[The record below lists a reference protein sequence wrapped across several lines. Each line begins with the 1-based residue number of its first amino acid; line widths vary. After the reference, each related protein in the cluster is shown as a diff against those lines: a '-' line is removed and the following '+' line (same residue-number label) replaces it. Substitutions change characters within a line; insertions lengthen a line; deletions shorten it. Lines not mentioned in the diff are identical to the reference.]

1 MCLSPKI
8 GEEKNFFQIQK
19 KSNIPKNYSK
29 KNISKL
35 TASKNQFSR
44 NSNNKTKQSIN
55 SSRKIVP
62 NHISI
67 NSTSNNSSYKNL
79 TNNQK
84 NQVFIHKK
92 SESSINFMSFMN
104 QNINPNTYNQKQL
117 KYNIININ
125 DSSKINNSFV
135 NDLSNKENK
144 DFNSKEILINKNDVK
159 NKKINKRNTN
169 NKNKCYKITKSK
181 KSPNNNNN
189 TTTFTYFKNKSKNII
204 CDKKIIINLANSPRN
219 KNNIN
224 NRSHYYSKN
233 ISPTGSRNIVLK
245 SQSNVVVDNNPIIKT
260 FHKKSQ
266 MEKYNID
273 TYNIKKN
280 KNKNYSGN
288 MFAIHKI
295 FENNLFCNKMKEK
308 IRKNNLYKKINY
320 RKNEKDEICFGHTM
334 SHSYCNNKNCKNKN
348 NFSNNSL
355 NYPSNLI
362 ILSSTKNNSDN
373 NCLYKNKDNKRKQ
386 KSKLSFSSNKNEKE
400 NNKTYNYNNEKKN
413 EFINIY
419 NINSINKFDNSLF
432 LKIENNFKNV
442 GIKDKKKEKE
452 KSLTKNNLVKENKT
466 NINDNNEG
474 KNINKF
480 EIIYNNRDKSND
492 KTNKEEDYTPEETHF
507 QVISFIQSIKNRNK
521 NYI

>member
-44 NSNNKTKQSIN
+44 NSINKTKQSIN

-245 SQSNVVVDNNPIIKT
+245 SPSNVVVDNNPIIKT

-266 MEKYNID
+266 MEKYNTD

>member
-181 KSPNNNNN
+181 KSPNNNN
-189 TTTFTYFKNKSKNII
+189 TTTYTYFKNKSKNII

-245 SQSNVVVDNNPIIKT
+245 SPSNVVVDNNPIIKT

-266 MEKYNID
+266 MEKYNTD

>member
-8 GEEKNFFQIQK
+8 GEEKNFFQMQK

-35 TASKNQFSR
+35 TTSKNQFSR
-44 NSNNKTKQSIN
+44 NPNNKTKQSIN

-79 TNNQK
+79 PNNQK

-92 SESSINFMSFMN
+92 SESSINFLSFMN
-104 QNINPNTYNQKQL
+104 QNISPNTYNQKQL

-125 DSSKINNSFV
+125 DGSKINNSFM
-135 NDLSNKENK
+135 NDISNKENK
-144 DFNSKEILINKNDVK
+144 DFNSKEILINKNNVK
-159 NKKINKRNTN
+159 NNKIIKRNN
-169 NKNKCYKITKSK
+169 INKNKCYKITNSK
-181 KSPNNNNN
+181 KSPNNN
-189 TTTFTYFKNKSKNII
+189 TTTYGNFNNISKNKIG
-204 CDKKIIINLANSPRN
+204 DKKIIINLANSPRN

-224 NRSHYYSKN
+224 NKNHYYSKN

-245 SQSNVVVDNNPIIKT
+245 SPSNVVVDKNPIIKT
-260 FHKKSQ
+260 IHKKSQ
-266 MEKYNID
+266 MEKYNTD

-280 KNKNYSGN
+280 KNFSGN

-320 RKNEKDEICFGHTM
+320 RKNEKNEICFGHTM
-334 SHSYCNNKNCKNKN
+334 SHSYNKNCKNKN
-348 NFSNNSL
+348 NLSNNSL
-355 NYPSNLI
+355 NIPSNLI
-362 ILSSTKNNSDN
+362 FFSSNKNNSDK
-373 NCLYKNKDNKRKQ
+373 NCLYKSKYNKCKQ
-386 KSKLSFSSNKNEKE
+386 KSKESFSSNKNENE
-400 NNKTYNYNNEKKN
+400 INKTYNYNNDKKN

-419 NINSINKFDNSLF
+419 NINSINKFDNSLY

-442 GIKDKKKEKE
+442 GIKDRKKEKE
-452 KSLTKNNLVKENKT
+452 KFFTKNILAKENKT
-466 NINDNNEG
+466 TINDNNEG

-480 EIIYNNRDKSND
+480 EIIYNNRDKHND
-492 KTNKEEDYTPEETHF
+492 RMNKEEDYTPEETHF
-507 QVISFIQSIKNRNK
+507 QVISFIQSIKSRNK
-521 NYI
+521 NYF

>member
-35 TASKNQFSR
+35 TASKNQISR

-245 SQSNVVVDNNPIIKT
+245 SPSNVVVDNNPIIKT

-266 MEKYNID
+266 MEKYNTD

>member
-92 SESSINFMSFMN
+92 SESLINFMSFMN

-135 NDLSNKENK
+135 KDLSNKENK

-169 NKNKCYKITKSK
+169 NKNKCYKITKSQ

-189 TTTFTYFKNKSKNII
+189 TTYTYFKNKSKNII

-245 SQSNVVVDNNPIIKT
+245 SPSNVVVDNNPVIKT

-266 MEKYNID
+266 MEKYNTD

-355 NYPSNLI
+355 NIPSNLI

-452 KSLTKNNLVKENKT
+452 KSLSKNNLNKT